1 MSRSYAQMNNELDD
15 MFSSGSST
23 PPSPQAS
30 TRAIVPSS
38 MKSIRRNTDKTG
50 GDVEQGMVNKF
61 GKFTA
66 NPEALMDT
74 FRMQISLMDARID
87 QLADTMDVHFEK
99 TYPRTLSLGQ
109 KGARLVVNTADIAL
123 IVTYFFVIALFV
135 SIGLDKSFSM
145 PDIDM
150 IADPSKIAASTPEE
164 RDQKL
169 RDIKTRARENV
180 SEVYRSVYLQFVTTA
195 LVSYLL
201 RNFVQYIPN
210 PFNTQYFRKTLNY
223 ESSKIPELAGG
234 ALLTTFLITFQ
245 SSFKNKIAFLI
256 NNMSRSDLA
265 YHISIVIALS
275 IIFIML
281 IVVLDKVPTSQ
292 MNPMVLANWTQPNSV
307 VAKVA
312 VVVISLVVF
321 LAVSFS

>member
-1 MSRSYAQMNNELDD
+1 
-15 MFSSGSST
+15 
-23 PPSPQAS
+23 
-30 TRAIVPSS
+30 
-38 MKSIRRNTDKTG
+38 
-50 GDVEQGMVNKF
+50 VN
-61 GKFTA
+61 A
-66 NPEALMDT
+66 
-74 FRMQISLMDARID
+74 
-87 QLADTMDVHFEK
+87 
-99 TYPRTLSLGQ
+99 
-109 KGARLVVNTADIAL
+109 ADIAL

-150 IADPSKIAASTPEE
+150 IADPSKIPASSAEE

-169 RDIKTRARENV
+169 KEIRNRARDNV

-210 PFNTQYFRKTLNY
+210 PFNTQYFRRTLNY

-256 NNMSRSDLA
+256 NNMSKADLA

-275 IIFIML
+275 VIFIML
-281 IVVLDKVPTSQ
+281 IVFLDKVPTDQ
-292 MNPMVLANWTQPNSV
+292 MNPMVRKNWTRPNSI
-307 VAKVA
+307 VAKTAA
-312 VVVISLVVF
+312 VFISLIVF
-321 LAVSFS
+321 LAVSLSR